1 MAADD
6 VPYLARGWMPV
17 ETPSSVLVSSSKYL
31 NNARLREW
39 LAMILLR
46 RNGADMPPQAEMYE
60 FLPILDSLRD
70 YARIEDMITQE
81 RKENPALDAWFEEG
95 FISNYKIEDFKQYD
109 PGSLGGIFYSWI
121 TEGNYEIQIVPWVQT
136 TSQLDFYNM
145 RSGQTHDFE
154 HILTGGGFNFM
165 GELVPY
171 WYRLTNVFKY
181 IKNPELAAELSMI
194 QIFGSLRYTVRTML
208 HYPQIWPTCVNA
220 IQRGM
225 KVGQESDAL
234 FMAKLE
240 DYFHLPLDEARK
252 ALGVRG
258 AEDVDTEAEGAFW
271 AERGPLP
278 SPVPQM
284 ATMDQ
289 FVASAHANKVRAA
302 EKEAA

>member
-1 MAADD
+1 MDD
-6 VPYLARGWMPV
+6 VPYLARGVMPV

-31 NNARLREW
+31 NNPRLRDW

-46 RNGADMPPQAEMYE
+46 KNGADMPPQAEMWA
-60 FLPILDSLRD
+60 FLPILESLRD
-70 YARIEDMITQE
+70 HARIEQMFEDE
-81 RKENPALDAWFEEG
+81 RRVNPALDAWFKQG
-95 FISNYKIEDFKQYD
+95 FYSTYAIEDFSQYGPD
-109 PGSLGGIFYSWI
+109 TLGGIFYSWI
-121 TEGNYEIQIVPWVQT
+121 TEGNYEIQITQWTQPK
-136 TSQLDFYNM
+136 SQLDFYNL

-208 HYPQIWPTCVNA
+208 HYPQVWPTAVNC

-234 FMAKLE
+234 FLAKLE
-240 DYFHLPLDEARK
+240 DYFHLPLEQARA

-258 AEDVDTEAEGAFW
+258 AVDVDTAREGAFW
-271 AERGPLP
+271 AERGTLA
-278 SPVPQM
+278 SVLEPV
-284 ATMDQ
+284 A
-289 FVASAHANKVRAA
+289 
-302 EKEAA
+302 